1 MINKGFKWILDVLA
15 ENSSNLEI
23 LETYVIKNFSATD
36 YFYTEDSQ
44 VKNKKNINNLTAKEV
59 LETILGQINPLTK
72 NSKIPIVIGYL
83 RGGRVVFN
91 ESSLKDYFVN
101 PYHNFDYIQ
110 KFSPNCKDSVDTYT
124 AMLTIKEHSYSLLF
138 TKKVN

>member
-59 LETILGQINPLTK
+59 LETIGVQQRD
-72 NSKIPIVIGYL
+72 NSTNVNTMLIFVAFPYYQCILPTFSQNVPCFYIKISHTVK
-83 RGGRVVFN
+83 R
-91 ESSLKDYFVN
+91 
-101 PYHNFDYIQ
+101 
-110 KFSPNCKDSVDTYT
+110 
-124 AMLTIKEHSYSLLF
+124 
-138 TKKVN
+138 